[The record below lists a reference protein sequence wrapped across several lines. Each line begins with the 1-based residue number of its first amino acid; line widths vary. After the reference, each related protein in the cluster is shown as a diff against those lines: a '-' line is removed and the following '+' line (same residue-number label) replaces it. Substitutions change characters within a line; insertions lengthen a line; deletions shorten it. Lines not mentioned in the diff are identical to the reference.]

1 MQIEQEL
8 AELSPREDMML
19 TVGVFDGVHLGH
31 KYLISRLKVLAWQ
44 RNLLSGV
51 VTFRQHPQSVMSPQ
65 NELSYLVDLNRK
77 ITLLK
82 DEGVKVVIPVSFTAE
97 LAQLSARQF
106 ISMLKKH
113 LGMQG
118 LVIGHDFA
126 LGQSREGNNTAL
138 RALGQEMNFTVNMMT
153 PVMIDGEVVSST
165 AIRDALASG
174 DMKRVHKLLGYFFS
188 LQGQVVTGTG
198 RGIELGFPTA
208 NLAINSGQAIP
219 SDGVYATWAYIDD
232 HVYPSMTNIGLCP
245 TFGGGER
252 TIEVYVLD
260 YHGDLY
266 EQELKIDIIERLRD
280 EKKFD
285 NTEELKKQIA
295 VDIEE
300 GRAVLQPYGRN

>member
-1 MQIEQEL
+1 
-8 AELSPREDMML
+8 
-19 TVGVFDGVHLGH
+19 
-31 KYLISRLKVLAWQ
+31 
-44 RNLLSGV
+44 
-51 VTFRQHPQSVMSPQ
+51 MSPQ
-65 NELSYLVDLNRK
+65 SELSYLVDLNRK
-77 ITLLK
+77 INLLK

-106 ISMLKKH
+106 ISLLKKH
-113 LGMQG
+113 LRMQG

-153 PVMIDGEVVSST
+153 PVMINGEVVSST
-165 AIRDALASG
+165 AIRNALARG
-174 DMKRVHKLLGYFFS
+174 DMKRVHKLSGYFFS

-208 NLAINSGQAIP
+208 NLAINSGQALP

-232 HVYPSMTNIGLCP
+232 DVYPSMTNIGLCP
-245 TFGGGER
+245 TFDGGER

-266 EQELKIDIIERLRD
+266 EQGLKIDVIERLRD
-280 EKKFD
+280 ERKFD
-285 NTEELKKQIA
+285 NAEELKKQIA
-295 VDIEE
+295 VDIKQ
-300 GRAVLQPYGRN
+300 GRAVLRSYGRS